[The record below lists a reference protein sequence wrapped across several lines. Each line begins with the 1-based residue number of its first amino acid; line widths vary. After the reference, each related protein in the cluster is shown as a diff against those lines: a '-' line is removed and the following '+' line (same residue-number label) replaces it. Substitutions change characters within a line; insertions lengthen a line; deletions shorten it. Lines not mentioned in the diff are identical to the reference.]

1 MNSLLKWG
9 GGDID
14 SVLGH
19 GDLDHED
26 FTPFKDWMLSIE
38 TVQSRISGAREGK
51 RLNTTT
57 FTPDLRCLTYIMLI
71 NLYPV
76 RKMTTINNARAIFL
90 IELHERTYIDIGAHA
105 YSIIAEATRTTS
117 RAKLVL
123 PSLIMRILHEKG
135 VETSQ
140 DISLMSVPPSINSQT
155 ILRSK
160 VHLPVDEQANEP
172 KQASPTDPK
181 TELEGQQPSLRRG
194 GGQGRSGASSVPPD
208 AFQII
213 LERIDGLRDVQTEH
227 STNLI
232 AIQDQINLL
241 SAKFN
246 SFTH

>member
-1 MNSLLKWG
+1 MDLINLKESFIPSCFEGRGWEKLIG
-9 GGDID
+9 DLQGVCEPLIREFYVNAILRNNYLDCWVRGHEFTLNVGDINGI
-14 SVLGH
+14 LGH
-19 GDLDHED
+19 GEVDHED
-26 FTPFKDWMLSIE
+26 
-38 TVQSRISGAREGK
+38 
-51 RLNTTT
+51 
-57 FTPDLRCLTYIMLI
+57 
-71 NLYPV
+71 LYPV
-76 RKMTTINNARAIFL
+76 RNLTTINNARVIFL
-90 IELHERTYIDIGAHA
+90 IVLHERTYIDIGAHA

-155 ILRSK
+155 ILRSR

-172 KQASPTDPK
+172 KQASPIDPK
-181 TELEGQQPSLRRG
+181 TELEEQQPSPRRG

-208 AFQII
+208 TFQII

-232 AIQDQINLL
+232 SIQD
-241 SAKFN
+241 
-246 SFTH
+246 